1 MNSQV
6 FDPERAEWSQLTDGV
21 RAAQIHEDE
30 ERGNSLMA
38 VKVDP
43 GATVPLHRHDVGEAI
58 VVLEGDYSD
67 GTYEAEAGEVVYL
80 GEGTEH
86 TVSSDGGATLILS
99 WFGNVDFVE

>member
-1 MNSQV
+1 MTSQV
-6 FDPERAEWSQLTDGV
+6 FNPDEAEWSELAEGV
-21 RAAQIHEDE
+21 NAAPIHEDE
-30 ERGNSLMA
+30 ARGNSLMA
-38 VKVDP
+38 VRVDP

-86 TVSSDGGATLILS
+86 TVSSERGATLILS
-99 WFGNVDFVE
+99 WFGNVDFV

>member
-1 MNSQV
+1 MSSRV
-6 FDPERAEWSQLTDGV
+6 FDPDQAEWSELAEGV
-21 RAAQIHEDE
+21 HASPIHEDE
-30 ERGNSLMA
+30 QRGNSLMA

-67 GTYEAEAGEVVYL
+67 GTYEAGAGEVVYL

-86 TVSSDGGATLILS
+86 TVSSKGGATLILS
-99 WFGNVDFVE
+99 WFGNVDFV